1 MDVLVVASAAVM
13 VGFCSLIAYRSLRV
27 FKRERRSPEFYVG
40 LSFLT
45 TAIGLGFLYGSLGLE
60 LDEGALRVGS
70 SIAALGLTA
79 SGACVLRVI
88 ALLFRPEGT
97 VARTLLY
104 AGIFLAS
111 LVGGLSLMRAVDA
124 PTEVLRTFTGASL
137 LPNAFLCAV
146 LFWLSVE
153 AGRSWQQLVRRWALG
168 LADPLLVNRMFL
180 YMLGSALSCATILSA
195 TIPAAWFGI
204 DPLQDLRVQIVSGL
218 LGTPIGVIY
227 YLALVPPKAYERWL
241 LADREPA
248 R

>member
-1 MDVLVVASAAVM
+1 MDVLVVCSAAMM

-27 FKRERRSPEFYVG
+27 FTRDRRSPEFYVG

-45 TAIGLGFLYGSLGLE
+45 TAIGLGSLYASLAVAE
-60 LDEGALRVGS
+60 SEGALRLGS
-70 SIAALGLTA
+70 ALAALGLTA
-79 SGACVLRVI
+79 SAACVLRVI
-88 ALLFRPEGT
+88 ALLFRPEGA
-97 VARTLLY
+97 VVRTLLY
-104 AGIFLAS
+104 AGIFVAS
-111 LVGGLSLMRAVDA
+111 LVAGLSLMRAVDGPA
-124 PTEVLRTFTGASL
+124 DLLRSFTGVSL

-153 AGRSWQQLVRRWALG
+153 AGRSWQQLVRRSALG

-180 YMLGSALSCATILSA
+180 YMLGSALSCATILSV

-204 DPLQDLRVQIVSGL
+204 DPLQDPRVQVVSGL

-241 LADREPA
+241 VGDREPA
-248 R
+248 A